1 MACTNKEDQ
10 NNSLAFVK
18 LYLQQHVQTIITLF
32 AVV

>member
-18 LYLQQHVQTIITLF
+18 LYLKQHVQTIIILF